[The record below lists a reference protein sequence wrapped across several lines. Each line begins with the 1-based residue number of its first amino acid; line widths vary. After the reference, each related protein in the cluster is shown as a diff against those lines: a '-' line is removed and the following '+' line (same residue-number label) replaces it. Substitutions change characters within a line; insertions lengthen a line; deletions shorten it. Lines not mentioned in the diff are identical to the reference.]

1 VDVFAA
7 NVERRRDGQMVGV
20 LYRNGARVEVRP
32 AGTTPNDPLCAI
44 EQTPNDGQPAAVQHR
59 RDRDPVAVEQTRF
72 SADDLLIHAPPSADA
87 RSDCPRHPDH
97 GASQPR
103 R

>member
-1 VDVFAA
+1 MDVFAA

-59 RDRDPVAVEQTRF
+59 RDRDPVAVEQARF
-72 SADDLLIHAPPSADA
+72 SADDLLIHAPPSADV
-87 RSDCPRHPDH
+87 
-97 GASQPR
+97 SQSLPAAP
-103 R
+103 